1 MRVALGVEY
10 NGARYSGWQRQS
22 HVNSVQ
28 QEVETA
34 LSRICNH
41 PVEIVCAGRTDAGVH
56 GTGQV
61 IHFET
66 HAPREMV
73 AFTMGMNTLLPKDIA
88 IRFAQPVNEDFH
100 ARFSATARRYRY
112 VIYNYAYR
120 GAVMNEGVTHFHH
133 PLDETK
139 MQEAC
144 QYLIGEHDFTSFRA
158 LHCQANTA
166 NRTIHH
172 LSVQRQGDYVIIDIK
187 ANAFLHH
194 MVRNITGCLMDIGLH
209 KQQPVWL
216 KELLDL
222 KERAKASATAKA
234 AGLYLVDVDYP
245 EHFNIP
251 KTPLGPLFL
260 PDSDC

>member
-28 QEVETA
+28 QEVEKA

-61 IHFET
+61 VHFDT
-66 HAPREMV
+66 HAEREMV
-73 AFTMGMNTLLPKDIA
+73 AFTLGMNTLLPKDIA
-88 IRFAQPVNEDFH
+88 IRFAQPVVEDFH

-112 VIYNYAYR
+112 VIYNYAFR
-120 GAVMNEGVTHFHH
+120 GAVLNEGVTHFHH
-133 PLDETK
+133 PLDEVK
-139 MQEAC
+139 MQQAC
-144 QYLIGEHDFTSFRA
+144 QYLIGEHDFPSFRA

-166 NRTIHH
+166 TRTIQH
-172 LSVQRQGDYVIIDIK
+172 LSVQRQGAYVIIDIK

-209 KQQPVWL
+209 KHEPIWL
-216 KELLDL
+216 KELLDV

-251 KTPLGPLFL
+251 RTPLGPLFL
-260 PDSDC
+260 ADTEI

>member
-1 MRVALGVEY
+1 
-10 NGARYSGWQRQS
+10 
-22 HVNSVQ
+22 
-28 QEVETA
+28 
-34 LSRICNH
+34 
-41 PVEIVCAGRTDAGVH
+41 
-56 GTGQV
+56 
-61 IHFET
+61 
-66 HAPREMV
+66 
-73 AFTMGMNTLLPKDIA
+73 
-88 IRFAQPVNEDFH
+88 
-100 ARFSATARRYRY
+100 
-112 VIYNYAYR
+112 
-120 GAVMNEGVTHFHH
+120 
-133 PLDETK
+133 

-172 LSVQRQGDYVIIDIK
+172 LSVKRQGDYVIIDIK

-209 KQQPVWL
+209 KHEPVWL

-245 EHFNIP
+245 EHFGIP

-260 PDSDC
+260 PDSDS